1 MGGAPAAGGAAAAAP
16 EEAAAEKTEFDVK
29 LASFD
34 AASKIKVIKEVRAIT
49 ELGVKEAKD
58 LVEGAPAVLKKGIKK
73 EEAEAIKE
81 KLAKVGGVVAI
92 EKRRGAR
99 RWTRWNA
106 SLLMVRC
113 RRRPDPRVSRALS
126 MDTVGTAGDP
136 PASVQPVTAVT
147 LPPATRTAAPAAAAR
162 FSGSRLGRPK
172 ACFRTPP
179 YA

>member
-1 MGGAPAAGGAAAAAP
+1 MIIAAIA
-16 EEAAAEKTEFDVK
+16 
-29 LASFD
+29 D
-34 AASKIKVIKEVRAIT
+34 A
-49 ELGVKEAKD
+49 
-58 LVEGAPAVLKKGIKK
+58 
-73 EEAEAIKE
+73 
-81 KLAKVGGVVAI
+81 
-92 EKRRGAR
+92 
-99 RWTRWNA
+99 
-106 SLLMVRC
+106 
-113 RRRPDPRVSRALS
+113 SRATDAPGSPESHPSSCS